1 MANAEFS
8 LFSIFLL
15 PDQKTLPSSL
25 ILYFLGASSWVPCPG
40 RGAGRTRR
48 CPWRS
53 RSSKGGFVPAWK
65 GRAASSVHILT
76 TTLPALMSI
85 CARRCG
91 PWSLSPDI
99 FLCVSRFSFIYTK
112 VKIDNYFFT
121 WKNTITD
128 KNKCLFFAYRW
139 LKFLAAP
146 SPLKL
151 ISSSMQA
158 KMCLHVLLV
167 VISVIK
173 CL

>member
-8 LFSIFLL
+8 LFFIFLL
-15 PDQKTLPSSL
+15 PDQKTPPSLL
-25 ILYFLGASSWVPCPG
+25 ILYFLGASSWVPCPR

-65 GRAASSVHILT
+65 GRAASSAHILT

-99 FLCVSRFSFIYTK
+99 FLCVSFLLYLYKSK
-112 VKIDNYFFT
+112 S
-121 WKNTITD
+121 WQ
-128 KNKCLFFAYRW
+128 LFFH
-139 LKFLAAP
+139 LKKHNYGQKQMPFFCLPMAEIFGCSIP
-146 SPLKL
+146 SK
-151 ISSSMQA
+151 SDFQQYAS
-158 KMCLHVLLV
+158 
-167 VISVIK
+167 
-173 CL
+173 